1 MWKNT
6 HLENSETATTA
17 LWWWTWTE
25 VGDESWFLE
34 TSWETPEYSGDTSR
48 NLWTWFK
55 LPARSFSLLFWDFK
69 NLTSL
74 IYCKYL
80 FPQVQA
86 FPRPQVRHVGL
97 QAPEALQV
105 TIQSTLLHFVFLSIL
120 NVFFH
125 RRSVF
130 QARLCTLSWSFPLSD
145 TPSSPSTTSTT
156 SPPAGW
162 SIELSRQRFFVNT
175 WFSQS
180 NSANFQI
187 AGGSS
192 SSPTWTSWSS
202 SWAALLLLHFP
213 GDR

>member
-1 MWKNT
+1 MCRKFLTTTSSLKHGMEVGSALPTTSTGFYNDPYIKSEKDT
-6 HLENSETATTA
+6 HLENSETGTTA

-55 LPARSFSLLFWDFK
+55 LPSRSFSLSFWGIK

-74 IYCKYL
+74 IYCKYS

-105 TIQSTLLHFVFLSIL
+105 TVLTFAFRLFVHLECISKPLRFSCMALHFKLTVPTIRHSFLAQYDIY
-120 NVFFH
+120 NVATG
-125 RRSVF
+125 RLVVGTF
-130 QARLCTLSWSFPLSD
+130 QTKIF
-145 TPSSPSTTSTT
+145 
-156 SPPAGW
+156 
-162 SIELSRQRFFVNT
+162 RQHLV
-175 WFSQS
+175 
-180 NSANFQI
+180 
-187 AGGSS
+187 
-192 SSPTWTSWSS
+192 
-202 SWAALLLLHFP
+202 
-213 GDR
+213 

>member
-1 MWKNT
+1 MQEILDNNFISETWNGSWVSASNYVYRFLHIKPHIKSEKNT

-105 TIQSTLLHFVFLSIL
+105 TILTFAFCLFVHLECIFSTPLCFSSTALHFKLIVPAFRHSFLAQYDIY
-120 NVFFH
+120 NV
-125 RRSVF
+125 
-130 QARLCTLSWSFPLSD
+130 ATGRL
-145 TPSSPSTTSTT
+145 
-156 SPPAGW
+156 
-162 SIELSRQRFFVNT
+162 VNET
-175 WFSQS
+175 F
-180 NSANFQI
+180 
-187 AGGSS
+187 
-192 SSPTWTSWSS
+192 
-202 SWAALLLLHFP
+202 
-213 GDR
+213 

>member
-1 MWKNT
+1 MCRKFLTTTSSLKHGMEVGSALPTTSTGLYNEPHIKSEKDT

-34 TSWETPEYSGDTSR
+34 TSWETPEYSGDTSG

-55 LPARSFSLLFWDFK
+55 LPSRSFSLSFCGIK

-74 IYCKYL
+74 IYCKYS

-105 TIQSTLLHFVFLSIL
+105 TVLTFAFRLFVHLECISKPLRFSCTALHFKLIVPTIRHSFLAQYDIY
-120 NVFFH
+120 NVATG
-125 RRSVF
+125 RLVDGTF
-130 QARLCTLSWSFPLSD
+130 QTKIF
-145 TPSSPSTTSTT
+145 
-156 SPPAGW
+156 
-162 SIELSRQRFFVNT
+162 RQHLV
-175 WFSQS
+175 
-180 NSANFQI
+180 
-187 AGGSS
+187 
-192 SSPTWTSWSS
+192 
-202 SWAALLLLHFP
+202 
-213 GDR
+213 

>member
-1 MWKNT
+1 MHTKISFSSNLLVSSIFQICRKFFNFFLCRKFLTTTSSLKHGMEVGSALPTTSTGFYNDPYIKSEKDT

-55 LPARSFSLLFWDFK
+55 LPSRSFSLSFWGIK

-74 IYCKYL
+74 IYCKYS

-105 TIQSTLLHFVFLSIL
+105 TVLTFAFRLFVHLECISFKAAP
-120 NVFFH
+120 FFMH
-125 RRSVF
+125 
-130 QARLCTLSWSFPLSD
+130 
-145 TPSSPSTTSTT
+145 
-156 SPPAGW
+156 G
-162 SIELSRQRFFVNT
+162 
-175 WFSQS
+175 
-180 NSANFQI
+180 SA
-187 AGGSS
+187 
-192 SSPTWTSWSS
+192 
-202 SWAALLLLHFP
+202 L
-213 GDR
+213 